1 MSLLFRVL
9 FAQKCT
15 STHHKLAMDALRFL
29 ECSDSSEWRNLFI
42 GNVELYLDGSKA
54 PDKKFKDFRNHV
66 LHVGDNYW
74 GGAVVKTE
82 EWYAKLVS
90 LLQEGDWQRAI
101 YAAGVLSH
109 YYTDPIMP
117 LHTAQS
123 EREGAVH
130 RAIEWST
137 TKSYSE
143 LQNILVEDLGGY
155 PTISPGQ
162 DSDWLASM
170 VLNGAQT
177 AFEHY
182 EPLLDHYDLELGV
195 RKPTEGFD
203 QECKDRLA
211 QLIGHATIGLA
222 RILDRAIAEAG
233 MIPPRTNVSLAG
245 FLSRLSTPLFWI
257 TRKLAD
263 SRDRAAV
270 EDIYDELQEKG
281 RAIESLPE
289 DELEVRQLHAA
300 EVLNV
305 AIEDLNDQPVSAT
318 GTRHGQGATPRER
331 STRPVFSL
339 PEDAIKEQAALEKKK
354 AKQAAREEKKARQ
367 AEADQQSF
375 FDDGPRVFLTVDDPV
390 VDAPSIGPKTASRL
404 KKVNILSV
412 QDLLQV
418 DAESAAAELNT
429 RHIDADTIREWQTQ
443 AFLQC
448 TIPGLR
454 GHDAQILAGCGIE
467 TAQDMFAMRPEEL
480 TELAGDFSA
489 TDEGQRVL
497 RGGNAPDL
505 EEVTQWIEW
514 AGMADQHRA
523 AA

>member
-9 FAQKCT
+9 FAQKCS

-29 ECSDSSEWRNLFI
+29 ECNDAEEWRNLFI

-82 EWYAKLVS
+82 EWYGRLVS
-90 LLQEGDWQRAI
+90 LLQEGDWKRAV
-101 YAAGVLSH
+101 YAAGVMSH

-130 RAIEWST
+130 RAIEWSV

-143 LQNILVEDLGGY
+143 LQNILIQDLGGY
-155 PTISPGQ
+155 PTLSPSQ
-162 DSDWLASM
+162 DSDWLATM
-170 VLNGAQT
+170 VINGAQA

-182 EPLLDHYDLELGV
+182 ETLIDHYDLELGV

-211 QLIGHATIGLA
+211 GLIGHATIGLA
-222 RILDRAIAEAG
+222 RILDRAVSEAG
-233 MIPPRTNVSLAG
+233 MIPPHTGVSLSG
-245 FLSRLSTPLFWI
+245 VLSKLSTPLFWI
-257 TRKLAD
+257 TSKLAD
-263 SRDRAAV
+263 SKDRAAV
-270 EDIYDELQEKG
+270 EDIYDEVQEKG

-289 DELEVRQLHAA
+289 DEREVRRTHAE
-300 EVLNV
+300 EVLN
-305 AIEDLNDQPVSAT
+305 ISEEDLAEQQVTAC
-318 GTRHGQGATPRER
+318 GTKHGQGATPRER
-331 STRPVFSL
+331 SRRPVFSL
-339 PEDAIKEQAALEKKK
+339 PTDEIKEPKPKREKKK
-354 AKQAAREEKKARQ
+354 KKKT
-367 AEADQQSF
+367 ADQEPEAGEGEF
-375 FDDGPRVFLTVDDPV
+375 FNDGARYFLNVDDPI

-404 KKVNILSV
+404 KKVSV
-412 QDLLQV
+412 QTVNDLL
-418 DAESAAAELNT
+418 ELNPEAAAEELSS

-443 AFLQC
+443 SYLQC

-467 TAQDMFAMRPEEL
+467 NAQDLFAMQPAEL
-480 TELAGDFSA
+480 HDLTTDFA
-489 TDEGQRVL
+489 ETDEGQRVI
-497 RGGNAPDL
+497 RDGNPPDL
-505 EEVTQWIEW
+505 AEITQWIEW
-514 AGMADQHRA
+514 AGLADQQRA